1 MNGSDSLFN
10 SNHSTISVEPPR
22 QPVGQ
27 PAGPAAAEV
36 VSAAVDRTEI
46 QEDLESITEV
56 DEDNLTH
63 SASDASVSVSEIDN
77 KHKGNPCNPVYETK
91 CQLEI

>member
-1 MNGSDSLFN
+1 MYVV
-10 SNHSTISVEPPR
+10 VEPPR

-27 PAGPAAAEV
+27 PAGISAVESAGAAA
-36 VSAAVDRTEI
+36 DRTDVP
-46 QEDLESITEV
+46 EDLESITEV

-77 KHKGNPCNPVYETK
+77 KHRGTMKHMLKKLRKCGNLSRVA
-91 CQLEI
+91 

>member
-1 MNGSDSLFN
+1 M
-10 SNHSTISVEPPR
+10 
-22 QPVGQ
+22 VGQ
-27 PAGPAAAEV
+27 PAGAAAAAAAAGKDPGPDPGPAAPAGA
-36 VSAAVDRTEI
+36 AAVERTEL

-77 KHKGNPCNPVYETK
+77 KHKGMLKT
-91 CQLEI
+91 